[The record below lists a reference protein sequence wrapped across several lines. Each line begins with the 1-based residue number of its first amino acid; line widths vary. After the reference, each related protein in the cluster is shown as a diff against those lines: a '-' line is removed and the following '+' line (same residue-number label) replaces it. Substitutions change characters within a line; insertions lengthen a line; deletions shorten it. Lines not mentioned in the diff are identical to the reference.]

1 MPLSCS
7 SRVLMS
13 VWVPPYRVEMA
24 TMWSPWEHSAYTA
37 AVMAAM
43 PLAKHTAARPPSK
56 AAMRFSS
63 TSTVGFSMRA

>member
-1 MPLSCS
+1 
-7 SRVLMS
+7 
-13 VWVPPYRVEMA
+13 MA